1 MNDYISLIVKMLEK
15 MTDEQLKVV
24 YYYIKSIKH

>member
-1 MNDYISLIVKMLEK
+1 MNPYISLIVKMLEK